1 MLHRLHILE
10 QNTIILCK
18 LFVKSRVI
26 LLYVVLYQVRHI
38 MPKDLSVILS
48 ILFSVTLKIIA
59 LCRKFHEN
67 SVLVSQHY
75 AHHAGEIL
83 AIFLPP
89 PKKYLHRNTS
99 KNVSSTI
106 KAPRKVSGLLDLPR
120 LSWLS
125 GTNETYSNSVFI
137 YLL

>member
-38 MPKDLSVILS
+38 MPEDLRVILS

-67 SVLVSQHY
+67 SVLAALCSLMP
-75 AHHAGEIL
+75 EK
-83 AIFLPP
+83 F
-89 PKKYLHRNTS
+89 
-99 KNVSSTI
+99 
-106 KAPRKVSGLLDLPR
+106 
-120 LSWLS
+120 
-125 GTNETYSNSVFI
+125 
-137 YLL
+137 

>member
-1 MLHRLHILE
+1 MLHRLHTLE

-67 SVLVSQHY
+67 SVLLSQLY
-75 AHHAGEIL
+75 AH
-83 AIFLPP
+83 
-89 PKKYLHRNTS
+89 
-99 KNVSSTI
+99 
-106 KAPRKVSGLLDLPR
+106 
-120 LSWLS
+120 
-125 GTNETYSNSVFI
+125 
-137 YLL
+137 